1 MENSDSNAP
10 EAPPSPTDVA
20 SDVAAFEV
28 RLAGHLIDPRCII
41 VDLEVWQGFGQP
53 PRARLTLA
61 AGQPGSPFPT
71 GDGSDLSAGVT
82 VTLSLG
88 YGSALTPIFAG
99 AIHRRTLRSDINA
112 PALLIIDALGAASDD
127 PGTGGGPVLS
137 LAWGD
142 SVMAADL
149 ALEAGLQ
156 GRVSFQGSAL
166 PRPGRTVLLQGFGGP
181 FDGEV
186 TVRECH
192 QRLSDGLWTTELTV
206 ERRP

>member
-1 MENSDSNAP
+1 MENSDSSLSA
-10 EAPPSPTDVA
+10 AAPSPVDLA
-20 SDVAAFEV
+20 SGVAAFEV
-28 RLAGHLIDPRCII
+28 LLAGQAIDPGCTI
-41 VDLEVWQGFGQP
+41 VDLEVWQALDQP
-53 PRARLTLA
+53 SRARLTLA
-61 AGQPGSPFPT
+61 NRQPGAPFPT

-88 YGSALTPIFAG
+88 YESALTPVFAG
-99 AIHRRTLRSDINA
+99 AIHRRTLRGDANA
-112 PALLIIDALGAASDD
+112 AALLIIDAHGAASDA
-127 PGTGGGPVLS
+127 PGTGGGPVLT

-142 SVMAADL
+142 SVLAADL
-149 ALEAGLQ
+149 ALETGLQ
-156 GRVSFQGSAL
+156 GQVSFQGNAL

-192 QRLSDGLWTTELTV
+192 QRLTDGLWTTQLTV